1 MPRGEKLKLQN
12 FPTPGNNGK
21 FENNDDDNIQGD
33 DDDDDNDD
41 QNDNLFS
48 SSGFAPPP
56 PWSRPLTP
64 RYQSCFLTWYQDR
77 WWYHLNYHGR
87 VGWSLVMPWLSWLF
101 SHYMLT
107 KATHHSPFMTWHSP
121 CDCLPTTETHFL
133 SPRICFRNNLLP
145 KFKSSITNTEKIFV
159 AHHCHT
165 GKDLI
170 ESQHSPSFFK
180 KRSLKTSGTCKTCA
194 SFCFSQEQNFHSL
207 IVNFSIPVDNHW

>member
-1 MPRGEKLKLQN
+1 MVIFTLHA
-12 FPTPGNNGK
+12 
-21 FENNDDDNIQGD
+21 
-33 DDDDDNDD
+33 D
-41 QNDNLFS
+41 QSYS
-48 SSGFAPPP
+48 SFT
-56 PWSRPLTP
+56 L
-64 RYQSCFLTWYQDR
+64 YD
-77 WWYHLNYHGR
+77 
-87 VGWSLVMPWLSWLF
+87 
-101 SHYMLT
+101 
-107 KATHHSPFMTWHSP
+107 SP

-207 IVNFSIPVDNHW
+207 IVNFSIPVDNHWQVGETFLKDQLTRMGGCTQGLPSRPRLARVSPRPTSPLFVLTSTPPDQQGFFFHVEAEGSGKGKIMFFSHIQHNTHQPF